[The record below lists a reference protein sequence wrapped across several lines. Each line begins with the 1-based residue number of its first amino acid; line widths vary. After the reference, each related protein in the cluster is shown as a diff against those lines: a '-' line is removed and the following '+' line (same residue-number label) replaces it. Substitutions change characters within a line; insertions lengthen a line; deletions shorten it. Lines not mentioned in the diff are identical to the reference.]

1 MQRYG
6 CLFESN
12 LRTMERARFETMV
25 LLRVIAK
32 RGQAGYSNLL
42 LIDYRVSAFNQ
53 YLHDV

>member
-12 LRTMERARFETMV
+12 LRTMERARFEMMV
-25 LLRVIAK
+25 LLRVITK